1 MKRRAPRTGAAPS
14 PAAVPGRAVDGVP
27 FDPAAPVPPFA
38 DADEASRPRALPA
51 PQTPIS
57 AAEVERL
64 KQQQHKKKPM
74 KSVDAVPVAGQ
85 RDPAT
90 RPPRK

>member
-1 MKRRAPRTGAAPS
+1 MKRRAPRTDAAPS
-14 PAAVPGRAVDGVP
+14 PAAVPGRAADGVP
-27 FDPAAPVPPFA
+27 FDPAAPVPPSA
-38 DADEASRPRALPA
+38 DADETSRPRALPA

-64 KQQQHKKKPM
+64 KKRKQPP